1 MKNSR
6 LLALF
11 FGLLSIIGLSTSCQ
25 KDSLPT
31 EPVIVLE
38 LKESAPEAITFAV
51 TVTDATSAK
60 YIVTEG
66 TEAPTSAEIF
76 SEGVQINIGSEQL
89 IRVSDLIPETT
100 YTISVAAE
108 NQSVT
113 APVKT
118 ISVKTS
124 EQPAE
129 PTALIENIEATHN
142 CITFSA
148 TTQNTTEAAWLVIES
163 GSREISIEDVFEHGT
178 EFEANTTVEIT
189 VENLDSET
197 GYDIIIAAAN
207 EYSSVLQIET
217 FSTAREI
224 FTYDIT
230 GNSAQCIIYTEDEYM
245 NFYIKV
251 FNDENNYEFRFDFY
265 DNPDAIFLNSGTYTM
280 KENGTIGDL
289 GSTYTTMAISDEIQ
303 RYKSAVTNVVAT
315 PNEETLEIFYEITA
329 QLVLENTLDTINLTY
344 NGTISGLSLP
354 EPENPQP
361 EAYIFTPDPSVKQP
375 YRLQPNGE
383 VPGEYYLK
391 FFNSNWDELTLD
403 IYLDPTICNNGNDGI
418 PAGVYSIATGEIDDY
433 YSNISLYNPYFGG
446 SFTECVLEVQVNGNE
461 YTFILEGTA
470 QSGSENKVIKM
481 NWTGEVTDMTR

>member
-31 EPVIVLE
+31 EPAIVLE

-89 IRVSDLIPETT
+89 IRVSDLIPETS

-230 GNSAQCIIYTEDEYM
+230 GNSAQCIIYTEDEYG
-245 NFYIKV
+245 
-251 FNDENNYEFRFDFY
+251 
-265 DNPDAIFLNSGTYTM
+265 NPKY
-280 KENGTIGDL
+280 
-289 GSTYTTMAISDEIQ
+289 
-303 RYKSAVTNVVAT
+303 
-315 PNEETLEIFYEITA
+315 
-329 QLVLENTLDTINLTY
+329 
-344 NGTISGLSLP
+344 
-354 EPENPQP
+354 
-361 EAYIFTPDPSVKQP
+361 
-375 YRLQPNGE
+375 
-383 VPGEYYLK
+383 
-391 FFNSNWDELTLD
+391 LTL
-403 IYLDPTICNNGNDGI
+403 LDRYYDTSGMAKGRYSTTKTITSSDSTFTTI
-418 PAGVYSIATGEIDDY
+418 LMLS
-433 YSNISLYNPYFGG
+433 SL
-446 SFTECVLEVQVNGNE
+446 TQEHTQ
-461 YTFILEGTA
+461 
-470 QSGSENKVIKM
+470 
-481 NWTGEVTDMTR
+481 